1 MPSASP
7 LPITVRVLVAGGS
20 YAGLG
25 VAVNLLDLHDGVS
38 PRMNWEPFVADK
50 DWPQINFQVTVVDE
64 RDGFLHI
71 VGAPLALADQA
82 YSKKAWVQFKD
93 MTDLQRENITF
104 VHGSVSHV
112 DCAAKKATVVLHGTD
127 EAQTFEYDYFC
138 AATGYRR
145 VWPVVPQ
152 SLTYKAYLEETAKHI
167 QAVGAAKH
175 GVLVVG
181 GGAVGIEMAAELKL
195 CMPHVK
201 VALAHSRDKLLS
213 SEGLSD
219 ECKDV
224 SLDLLK
230 DAGVEVLLNHR
241 LESSDKVD
249 SADGEPKY
257 LARFTNG
264 RTMEASVV
272 IVGVSQSVPATEF
285 YPAAALD
292 ADGKVKIRPNLM
304 LPSQVPNADSHF
316 CAGDATKWSGI
327 KRCGGAMR
335 AGHLVAMNIHQLVL
349 QKEIGHTPV
358 FEELVEIP
366 PMIAMAVGKKAVSS
380 GPEGT
385 HSGTDVMDKYF
396 GTDLYL
402 SGELLRRQA
411 GTRTVKVNLAD
422 SKL

>member
-25 VAVNLLDLHDGVS
+25 VAVNLLDLHNGVS

-152 SLTYKAYLEETAKHI
+152 SLTYKAYLEETTKHI

-195 CMPHVK
+195 CMPHIK

-264 RTMEASVV
+264 STMEASVV

-292 ADGKVKIRPNLM
+292 ADGKVKIRP
-304 LPSQVPNADSHF
+304 
-316 CAGDATKWSGI
+316 
-327 KRCGGAMR
+327 
-335 AGHLVAMNIHQLVL
+335 
-349 QKEIGHTPV
+349 
-358 FEELVEIP
+358 
-366 PMIAMAVGKKAVSS
+366 
-380 GPEGT
+380 
-385 HSGTDVMDKYF
+385 
-396 GTDLYL
+396 
-402 SGELLRRQA
+402 
-411 GTRTVKVNLAD
+411 
-422 SKL
+422 

>member
-25 VAVNLLDLHDGVS
+25 VAVNLLDLHNGVS
-38 PRMNWEPFVADK
+38 PRMNWEPFVASK

-127 EAQTFEYDYFC
+127 EAKTFEYDYFC

-152 SLTYKAYLEETAKHI
+152 SLTYEAYLEETANHI

-195 CMPHVK
+195 CMPHIK
-201 VALAHSRDKLLS
+201 VTLAHSRGKLLS

-257 LARFTNG
+257 LAKFTNG
-264 RTMEASVV
+264 STMEASVV

-304 LPSQVPNADSHF
+304 LPSEVPNADSHF

-349 QKEIGHTPV
+349 QKEIGHAPV
-358 FEELVEIP
+358 LEELVEIP

-385 HSGTDVMDKYF
+385 HSGTDVMDKFF

-402 SGELLRRQA
+402 SGKYSRLQPESVVREGIHL
-411 GTRTVKVNLAD
+411 
-422 SKL
+422 